1 VNGMKNNARP
11 FQLWWK
17 MPGSGIDEIW
27 TLDAD
32 DVGAT
37 VFHFSPFDRSQNAPS
52 LQLRGTKRPAAAPES
67 GTIKLHSSPEKS
79 GANRHVHMQA
89 VDAALKSI
97 ERGDLDKV
105 VLSRSEFWETD
116 IDPESLFRSK
126 CQIYPDSLVYLFAHS
141 ASGVWL
147 GASPELLLRR
157 SSNRFETVSLAG
169 TKSDLSAQWTEK
181 EYREQEMVTDF
192 ITERLKS
199 AGARNV
205 FHQVPKDRAYGGIKH
220 LESQIEFSSNDHE
233 MTWLNELHPTPAVGG
248 EPREEAL
255 RFIAKYER
263 QPRGYYTGFLGWSE
277 KEEASYF
284 VNLRCM
290 QCFADGFRLFAGGG
304 IVSGSDANEEWEET
318 RVKIDTIRSK
328 LNR

>member
-1 VNGMKNNARP
+1 MKNNASP

-17 MPGSGIDEIW
+17 MPGAGIDKIW

-37 VFHFSPFDRSQNAPS
+37 AFHFSPFDRSQNAPT
-52 LQLRGTKRPAAAPES
+52 LQLRGNKRLATAPKS
-67 GTIKLHSSPEKS
+67 GTVKLQSSPGKN
-79 GANRHVHMQA
+79 GANKQVHMQA
-89 VDAALKSI
+89 VDAALECI

-105 VLSRSEFWETD
+105 VLSRSEFWETNM
-116 IDPESLFRSK
+116 DPETLFHLK
-126 CQIYPDSLVYLFAHS
+126 CEMYPDALVYLFAHP
-141 ASGVWL
+141 ASGIWL

-157 SSNRFETVSLAG
+157 MSNRFETVSLAG

-181 EYREQEMVTDF
+181 EYREQEMVTNF
-192 ITERLKS
+192 ITGRLKS
-199 AGARNV
+199 AGAQSV
-205 FHQVPKDRAYGGIKH
+205 IHQVPRDRAYGGIKH
-220 LESQIEFSSNDHE
+220 LESQIQFSSNDHE

-255 RFIAKYER
+255 RFIAKHEK
-263 QPRGYYTGFLGWSE
+263 QARGYYTGFLGWSE
-277 KEEASYF
+277 KEEANYF

-290 QCFADGFRLFAGGG
+290 QCFSDGFRLFAGGG
-304 IVSGSDANEEWEET
+304 IVSGSDAKEEWEET
-318 RVKIDTIRSK
+318 RVKIETIRSM